1 MSEQTESNVVEFP
14 ELQFPPIEYGV
25 TEAALAELAERYADP
40 DASTDEG
47 YAHCKDGC
55 KEMTSLRTAVE
66 TRRKDLKAP
75 ALNWGAKVD
84 KIAKALVRS
93 IKLIESPVRDE
104 KERVDEIKQAEARKV
119 AEAEQARVDGIKAN
133 VEKIVATAREQNP
146 SDTAADYQQHITW
159 LTELAITDEVFGEFV
174 EEAITTRDA
183 ALFKLT
189 QWHEQ
194 AIEREEADRKRA
206 DERAEIDQQKKELE
220 AAQEK
225 QRKAEEALEK
235 KAREAE
241 DLKASEEKAAQEKAE
256 LEQREKLEVEQRRV
270 SKIKAAIHI
279 ERTLPDRAKGSSSQA
294 LDRLIV
300 AEKAAEPVEE
310 DFGEFLPEAKQAWQ
324 ESIER
329 LEVMAD
335 DARAVEEKERRDEE
349 ARLPDKDKLLRWC
362 EAIADI
368 PEPEVLN
375 DKTQKLLKR
384 YASDLSK
391 FTDQLRSDIGK
402 L

>member
-25 TEAALAELAERYADP
+25 TEAALAELTERYKDP

-47 YAHCKDGC
+47 YARCKDGC

-66 TRRKDLKAP
+66 IRRKDLKAP

-93 IKLIESPVRDE
+93 IKLIESPVREE
-104 KERVDEIKQAEARKV
+104 KERVDEIKQTEARKA
-119 AEAEQARVDGIKAN
+119 AEAEQARIDGIKAN
-133 VEKIVATAREQNP
+133 IEKIATTAREQSPN
-146 SDTAADYQQHITW
+146 DTAADYQQHITW

-174 EEAITTRDA
+174 DEANTARDA

-189 QWHEQ
+189 QWHD
-194 AIEREEADRKRA
+194 AAVNREETDRKQA
-206 DERAEIDQQKKELE
+206 AEKAALDQQREEQE
-220 AAQEK
+220 ATE
-225 QRKAEEALEK
+225 QRLREAEEALEK
-235 KAREAE
+235 KALEAE
-241 DLKASEEKAAQEKAE
+241 ELKAAEEKAAQEKGE
-256 LEQREKLEVEQRRV
+256 LEQREKREAQERRV
-270 SKIKAAIHI
+270 WKIKAAIDSQ
-279 ERTLPDRAKGSSSQA
+279 RNMPDRTMGLSSQA
-294 LDRLIV
+294 LGRMIL
-300 AEKAAEPVEE
+300 AEKADEPTEE
-310 DFGEFLPEAKQAWQ
+310 GFAEFLPQAKQAWQ
-324 ESIER
+324 ESIDR

-349 ARLPDKDKLLRWC
+349 ARLPDKDKLVRWC
-362 EAIADI
+362 ESIADI

-375 DKTQKLLKR
+375 DKAQKILKR

-391 FTDQLRSDIGK
+391 FTQRLRSDIEK